1 MIKVLFVCLGNIC
14 RSPTAEGVFRSLV
27 ESAGLQDKI
36 QTDSAGTSNAHAG
49 NAPDERAQKIAL
61 ERGYDLSSLRARQLV
76 AEDLETFDYVLV
88 MDKQNQADVEDLVTE
103 FDQLEKIRL
112 LLTFSTSAT
121 EEVPDPY
128 YGDDSNFH
136 QMIDLV
142 ELACKRLLV
151 QIRKMHGL

>member
-88 MDKQNQADVEDLVTE
+88 MDKQNQADVEDLVT
-103 FDQLEKIRL
+103 
-112 LLTFSTSAT
+112 
-121 EEVPDPY
+121 
-128 YGDDSNFH
+128 
-136 QMIDLV
+136 
-142 ELACKRLLV
+142 
-151 QIRKMHGL
+151 